1 MYQSQVRPA
10 FDGRKLVAQQPSRHH
25 NDTEPSIRGAFPT
38 TYRSTCTPRL
48 RLQIAS
54 VAQLALIV
62 FAITGCGGLSYNS
75 ANSLVL
81 SALSCGTQSLT
92 GPQSKTCSISLSATA
107 VAETKV
113 KLSTTSPALKV
124 PAEVKIAAGQSSVNF
139 DAVTSGVS
147 QTATVTITAK
157 FRGVTKSAALTL
169 YPASTGSGSGSGTQS
184 SAQHRVQLSWNAPSG
199 SPVTLAGFN
208 VYRSTVGVSN
218 YARLNP
224 SLNSAT
230 SYVDTSVQ
238 SGLTYDYVVKSVDA
252 TGLESSPSNATE
264 VKIP

>member
-10 FDGRKLVAQQPSRHH
+10 FDGRKLVAQQRNRHH
-25 NDTEPSIRGAFPT
+25 NDSQRSIRRAFPSISET
-38 TYRSTCTPRL
+38 SW
-48 RLQIAS
+48 AS
-54 VAQLALIV
+54 VLRIAFIAALAVATLAV
-62 FAITGCGGLSYNS
+62 TGCGGLAYNS
-75 ANSLVL
+75 ANSLAL
-81 SALSCGTQSLT
+81 SAVSCGTQALT
-92 GPQSKTCSISLSATA
+92 GPQSKTCSVSLSATA

-113 KLSTTSPALKV
+113 KLSSTSPALKV
-124 PAEVKIAAGQSSVNF
+124 PSEVKIAAGQSSVNF
-139 DAVTSGVS
+139 DAVTAAVS
-147 QTATVTITAK
+147 QTATVTITANY
-157 FRGVTKSAALTL
+157 RGVTKSAALTL
-169 YPASTGSGSGSGTQS
+169 YPASTSGSGSGTQN
-184 SAQHRVQLSWNAPSG
+184 SAQHKVQLSWNAPSG

-208 VYRSTVGVSN
+208 VYRATVGVSS

-252 TGLESSPSNATE
+252 TGFESRPSNATE